1 MDARYARHEVR
12 VDCPAGPPLLPPQP
26 PPPRLLA
33 VGDGGG
39 TALSEGGALLASAAR
54 RETGLGGG
62 GSGGGGAA
70 RPNAGWSL
78 PAARGLEARPEPL
91 VTPRLHQTAALRRG
105 GEAGEDGRGA
115 AEGAVAGRSR
125 GGEGEADGRGEGE
138 ADGRGEG
145 EEEGSA
151 PQSLDLLDHI
161 VVVRHMLTP
170 APATPKLL
178 HDIVGARGNPL
189 RARGPSGDPWS
200 NANSVDYF

>member
-78 PAARGLEARPEPL
+78 SAARGLEARPEPL

-125 GGEGEADGRGEGE
+125 GGEGE

>member
-1 MDARYARHEVR
+1 MDSRYARHEVR
-12 VDCPAGPPLLPPQP
+12 VDCPAGPPLLPPPPPQPQPPP

-33 VGDGGG
+33 FGGRG
-39 TALSEGGALLASAAR
+39 GALSEGGAPLASAAR
-54 RETGLGGG
+54 RETVLGD

-70 RPNAGWSL
+70 RPDAGWSL
-78 PAARGLEARPEPL
+78 CAARGLEARSKPL
-91 VTPRLHQTAALRRG
+91 VTPRLHQTAALQRG
-105 GEAGEDGRGA
+105 GVAGEDGRGA
-115 AEGAVAGRSR
+115 AEGVVAGRSR
-125 GGEGEADGRGEGE
+125 GAEGG

-151 PQSLDLLDHI
+151 PRSLDLLDHI

-178 HDIVGARGNPL
+178 HDIMGARGNPL

>member
-12 VDCPAGPPLLPPQP
+12 VDCPAGPPLLPPPPPPPP

-33 VGDGGG
+33 FDGGG
-39 TALSEGGALLASAAR
+39 GALSEGGAPLASAAR
-54 RETGLGGG
+54 RDTVLGG

-70 RPNAGWSL
+70 RPDAGWSL
-78 PAARGLEARPEPL
+78 CAARGLEVRPEPL

-105 GEAGEDGRGA
+105 GAAGEDGRGA

-125 GGEGEADGRGEGE
+125 GGEGGADGRGK
-138 ADGRGEG
+138 G

-178 HDIVGARGNPL
+178 HDIMGARGNPL